1 MYCYTIF
8 RQKKIELLQDYLN
21 SRETLEYE
29 DISFTNDPYSFGL
42 DLEIEVQISEFEN
55 RITEQLS
62 GDYQWDDIS
71 AEDFDYS
78 ILQYHL
84 EDYLQWKYDSFSY
97 EDEAHDRWEDSQL
110 EERDSLESILNKPLL

>member
-71 AEDFDYS
+71 EYFKQTTV
-78 ILQYHL
+78 I
-84 EDYLQWKYDSFSY
+84 K
-97 EDEAHDRWEDSQL
+97 
-110 EERDSLESILNKPLL
+110 I